1 MPRQNLTT
9 TDATKETEEEARHET
24 LQEPEAGLDTF
35 LGVMEYLSE
44 ATGLGIED
52 IADLLCSKE
61 GPIGAMVLVG
71 HLQARAI
78 RGLEQTKKLQKS
90 KGEKY

>member
-1 MPRQNLTT
+1 MPRQNVTT
-9 TDATKETEEEARHET
+9 TDGTTETEEEASHET
-24 LQEPEAGLDTF
+24 VQEPEAGLDTF
-35 LGVMEYLSE
+35 LGVLEYLSE

-61 GPIGAMVLVG
+61 GPIGAMVLAD

-78 RGLEQTKKLQKS
+78 RALEQTTKLQ
-90 KGEKY
+90 